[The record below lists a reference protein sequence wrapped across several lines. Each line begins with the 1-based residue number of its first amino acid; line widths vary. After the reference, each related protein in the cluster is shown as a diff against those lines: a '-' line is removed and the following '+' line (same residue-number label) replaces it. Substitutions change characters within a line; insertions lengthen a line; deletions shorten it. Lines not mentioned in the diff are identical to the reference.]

1 MSRRRSLIHPALAAI
16 LALLPALVLA
26 TGRAAPA
33 AAKTSQTRAKTVT
46 YLATLKIDGR
56 TVAGPFV
63 STETVTGDLLAN
75 PPAST
80 PAADPTAWS
89 GEGPL
94 TFGPITNTGL
104 PQGCTMSNT
113 PPTGT
118 WKTALTRS
126 GSSLNVVWS
135 TNATAAGPPI
145 VTCLGY
151 PVIGLGTAS
160 VQPLSFLEPH
170 EFTLPDAGGTEALS
184 GRLDAGD
191 GMMEN
196 TGTLTIT
203 KRVECEPKVK
213 QVNTY
218 PPGQQTQLADMAGR
232 GFSPGEKLTADT
244 NVEFVLADGSVTRLA
259 KGTSYR
265 ESDDCGGFEDKSKSY
280 KGTLLLGKAW
290 FYVTKAFGTEHAWEL
305 EAGSERA
312 VCGNRGT
319 TFWTVSGRKL
329 ARVSVGHGSVW
340 FSRATKS
347 GQLRGRKVIIKAGYT
362 ATMNTKGKISVRRT
376 RRSDAFPTF
385 KKG

>member
-1 MSRRRSLIHPALAAI
+1 MSRIGLLIHPALAAI
-16 LALLPALVLA
+16 LSLFLA
-26 TGRAAPA
+26 AAVAAPA
-33 AAKTSQTRAKTVT
+33 AAKTGQKRTKTVT

-75 PPAST
+75 PLASRPAT
-80 PAADPTAWS
+80 DPTAWS
-89 GEGPL
+89 GDGTL

-104 PQGCTMSNT
+104 PQGCTMTNA

-126 GSSLNVVWS
+126 GNSLDVVWS
-135 TNATAAGPPI
+135 TNATAAGAPI

-151 PVIGLGTAS
+151 PATGLGTAP

-170 EFTLPDAGGTEALS
+170 EFTLPAAGGTQAVT
-184 GRLDAGD
+184 GRLDAGN

-203 KRVECEPKVK
+203 RRVECEPKVT

-218 PPGQQTQLADMAGR
+218 PPGQPTQLADMAGR

-265 ESDDCGGFEDKSKSY
+265 ESDDCGGFEDKSRSFKS
-280 KGTLLLGKAW
+280 TLLLGKAW
-290 FYVTKAFGTEHAWEL
+290 FYVTKVFGTEHTWEL

-319 TFWTVSGRKL
+319 TFWTVSGRKF
-329 ARVSVGHGSVW
+329 AQVSVGHGSVW

-347 GQLRGRKVIIKAGYT
+347 GRLRGGKVIIKAGYT
-362 ATMNTKGKISVRRT
+362 ATMTAKGKISVRRT

-385 KKG
+385 TKG